1 MYMTFENYNEF
12 RDLLGADADDIMGM
26 QSRHDRHLAAA
37 SKELETLGDDLSLD
51 ELWDETEDFGVH

>member
-1 MYMTFENYNEF
+1 MYMTFQNYNEF

-37 SKELETLGDDLSLD
+37 GKALEILGDDLSLD
-51 ELWDETEDFGVH
+51 ALWDETEEFAVH